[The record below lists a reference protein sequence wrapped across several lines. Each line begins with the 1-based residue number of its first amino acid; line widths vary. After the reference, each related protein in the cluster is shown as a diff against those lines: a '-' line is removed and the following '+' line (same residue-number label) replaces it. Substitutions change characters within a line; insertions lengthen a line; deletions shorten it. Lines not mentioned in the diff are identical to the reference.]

1 MVDILISGVLR
12 GGMYV
17 LIALG
22 LALIYGVMEIPNFAH
37 GEYYLF
43 GAYAA
48 YFALTTF
55 GQTPI
60 IAIIVAALTGF
71 VFGALIEKVT
81 FSPLR
86 KRSTG
91 DWVTNAF
98 MIAAGIQLIIQNSVQ
113 YIFSANY
120 FGVEKLWDGSVIIG
134 KFNVSYDR
142 LVAFGIAMVT
152 LAIFWLFLK
161 KTKTGISILAVAD
174 DETGAMLMGVD
185 IAKVHTL
192 TYALGCMLAALAGGA
207 LISITPAYPT
217 MGTAPNLAAWF
228 VVILVGVG
236 NLSAVIVG
244 GFIVGLFE
252 VASTYIV
259 GAAWQ
264 NVISLSAIVLILL
277 FKPNGLFGRKQKV

>member
-1 MVDILISGVLR
+1 MVNILISGILR

-22 LALIYGVMEIPNFAH
+22 LALVYGVMKIPNFAH

-43 GAYAA
+43 GAYAT
-48 YFALTTF
+48 YFALTSF
-55 GQTPI
+55 GMSPVL
-60 IAIIVAALTGF
+60 AIIFAALVGF
-71 VFGALIEKVT
+71 VLGAVIEKLT

-86 KRSTG
+86 KRNTG

-98 MIAAGIQLIIQNSVQ
+98 MIGAGIQLIIQNGAQ
-113 YIFSANY
+113 LLFTANY
-120 FGVEKLWDGSVIIG
+120 LGVEYLWEGGVQIG
-134 KFNVSYDR
+134 GINVSYDR
-142 LVAFGIAMVT
+142 LVAFCIAMAT
-152 LAIFWLFLK
+152 LVVFWLFLK

-185 IAKVHTL
+185 IKKIHTL
-192 TYALGCMLAALAGGA
+192 TYALSCMLAALAGGA
-207 LISITPAYPT
+207 LLSVTPAYPT

-228 VVILVGVG
+228 TVILVGVG

-244 GFIVGLFE
+244 GFMVGLIE
-252 VASTYIV
+252 VFSTYIF

-264 NVISLSAIVLILL
+264 NVVSLSVIILILL

>member
-1 MVDILISGVLR
+1 MVNILISGILR

-22 LALIYGVMEIPNFAH
+22 LALVYGVMKIPNFAH

-48 YFALTTF
+48 YFALTSF
-55 GQTPI
+55 GMSPVL
-60 IAIIVAALTGF
+60 AIIFAALVGF
-71 VFGALIEKVT
+71 VLGAIIEKLT

-86 KRSTG
+86 KRNTG

-98 MIAAGIQLIIQNSVQ
+98 MIGAGIQLIIQSGGQ
-113 YIFSANY
+113 LLFTANY
-120 FGVEKLWDGSVIIG
+120 LGVEYLWEGGVQIG
-134 KFNVSYDR
+134 GINVSYDR
-142 LVAFGIAMVT
+142 LVAFCIAMAT
-152 LAIFWLFLK
+152 LVVFWLFLK

-185 IAKVHTL
+185 IKKIHTL
-192 TYALGCMLAALAGGA
+192 TYALSCMLAALAGGA
-207 LISITPAYPT
+207 LLSVTPAYPT

-228 VVILVGVG
+228 TVILVGVG

-244 GFIVGLFE
+244 GFMVGLIE
-252 VASTYIV
+252 VFSTYIF

-264 NVISLSAIVLILL
+264 NVVSLSVIILILL

>member
-1 MVDILISGVLR
+1 MVNILISGILR

-22 LALIYGVMEIPNFAH
+22 LALVYGVMKIPNFAH

-43 GAYAA
+43 GAYAT
-48 YFALTTF
+48 YFALTSF
-55 GQTPI
+55 GMSPVL
-60 IAIIVAALTGF
+60 AIIFAALVGF
-71 VFGALIEKVT
+71 VLGAVIEKLT

-86 KRSTG
+86 KRNTG

-98 MIAAGIQLIIQNSVQ
+98 MIGAGIQLIIQNGAQ
-113 YIFSANY
+113 LLFTANY
-120 FGVEKLWDGSVIIG
+120 LGVEYLWEGGVQIGSI
-134 KFNVSYDR
+134 NVAYDR
-142 LVAFGIAMVT
+142 LVAFCIAMVT
-152 LAIFWLFLK
+152 LVAFWLFLK
-161 KTKTGISILAVAD
+161 KTRTGISILAVAD

-185 IAKVHTL
+185 IKKIHTL
-192 TYALGCMLAALAGGA
+192 TYALSCMLAALAGGA
-207 LISITPAYPT
+207 LLSVTPAYPT

-228 VVILVGVG
+228 TVILVGVG

-244 GFIVGLFE
+244 GFMVGLIE
-252 VASTYIV
+252 VFSTYIF

-264 NVISLSAIVLILL
+264 NVVSLSVIILILL

>member
-1 MVDILISGVLR
+1 MEDILISGILR

-43 GAYAA
+43 GAYAS

-55 GQTPI
+55 GQSPI
-60 IAIIVAALTGF
+60 IAIIAAALTGF
-71 VFGALIEKVT
+71 VLGALIELVT

-86 KRSTG
+86 KRSMG

-120 FGVEKLWDGSVIIG
+120 YGVEKLWDGAVAIG

-142 LVAFGIAMVT
+142 LVAFGVAMVT

-174 DETGAMLMGVD
+174 DETGAKLMGVD
-185 IAKVHTL
+185 IKRIHTL
-192 TYALGCMLAALAGGA
+192 TYAMGCMLAALAGGA

-244 GFIVGLFE
+244 GFLVGIFE
-252 VASTYIV
+252 VAASYIA

-264 NVISLSAIVLILL
+264 NVISLSVIVFILL
-277 FKPNGLFGRKQKV
+277 FKPNGLFGRKQKI

>member
-1 MVDILISGVLR
+1 MVNVLISGILR

-22 LALIYGVMEIPNFAH
+22 LALVYGVMKIPNFAH

-48 YFALTTF
+48 YFALTAF
-55 GQTPI
+55 GLPLFL
-60 IAIIVAALTGF
+60 AIIFAAIVGF
-71 VFGALIEKVT
+71 VLGAIIERLT
-81 FSPLR
+81 FAPLR
-86 KRSTG
+86 KRNTG

-98 MIAAGIQLIIQNSVQ
+98 MIGAGIQLIIQNGAQ

-120 FGVEKLWDGSVIIG
+120 FGVEKLWSGNVKIG
-134 KFNVSYDR
+134 GFNVSYDR
-142 LVAFGIAMVT
+142 LVAFAIAMVT
-152 LAIFWLFLK
+152 LAVFWLFLK

-174 DETGAMLMGVD
+174 DEIGAMLMGVD
-185 IAKVHTL
+185 IKKIHTL
-192 TYALGCMLAALAGGA
+192 TYALSCMLAALAGGA

-228 VVILVGVG
+228 TVILVGVG
-236 NLSAVIVG
+236 NISAVIVG
-244 GFIVGLFE
+244 GFMVGLIE
-252 VASTYIV
+252 VASTYFV

-264 NVISLSAIVLILL
+264 NVISLSVIILILL

>member
-1 MVDILISGVLR
+1 MVNILVSGILR

-22 LALIYGVMEIPNFAH
+22 LALVYGVMGIPNFAH

-48 YFALTTF
+48 YFALTSF
-55 GQTPI
+55 SWSPV
-60 IAIIVAALTGF
+60 IAIIFAALIGF
-71 VFGALIEKVT
+71 VLGALIEKLT

-86 KRSTG
+86 KRNVG

-98 MIAAGIQLIIQNSVQ
+98 MIGAGIQLIIQNAVQ

-120 FGVEKLWDGSVIIG
+120 YGVEKLWEGNVKVGD
-134 KFNVSYDR
+134 FYVSYDR
-142 LVAFGIAMVT
+142 LVAFGIAMAT

-185 IAKVHTL
+185 IKKIHTL

-228 VVILVGVG
+228 TVILVGVG
-236 NLSAVIVG
+236 NLSAVMVG
-244 GFIVGLFE
+244 GFLVGLIE
-252 VASTYIV
+252 VTSTYIF

-264 NVISLSAIVLILL
+264 NVVSLSVIILILL

>member
-1 MVDILISGVLR
+1 MVNILISGILR

-22 LALIYGVMEIPNFAH
+22 LALVYGVMKIPNFAH

-43 GAYAA
+43 GAYAT
-48 YFALTTF
+48 YFALTSF
-55 GQTPI
+55 GMSPVL
-60 IAIIVAALTGF
+60 AIIFAALVGF
-71 VFGALIEKVT
+71 VLGAVIEKLT

-86 KRSTG
+86 KRNTG

-98 MIAAGIQLIIQNSVQ
+98 MIGAGIQLIIQNGAQ
-113 YIFSANY
+113 LLFTANY
-120 FGVEKLWDGSVIIG
+120 LGVEYLWEGGVQIGSI
-134 KFNVSYDR
+134 NVAYDR
-142 LVAFGIAMVT
+142 LVAFCIAMVT
-152 LAIFWLFLK
+152 LVVFWLFLK
-161 KTKTGISILAVAD
+161 KTRTGISILAVAD

-185 IAKVHTL
+185 IKKIHTL
-192 TYALGCMLAALAGGA
+192 TYALSCMLAALAGGA
-207 LISITPAYPT
+207 LLSVTPAYPT

-228 VVILVGVG
+228 TVILVGVG

-244 GFIVGLFE
+244 GFMVGLIE
-252 VASTYIV
+252 VFSTYIF

-264 NVISLSAIVLILL
+264 NVVSLSVIILILL